1 MTSVLRNLAA
11 MALCLAVALAG
22 VGMALTHGQ
31 MRDAAGSIVI
41 CSGDG
46 VVTVVLDAEGNPTGP
61 AHACPDCALCSAI
74 AAASG
79 TGAAPP
85 LSIEH
90 RLGFAVRS
98 GTRPGPAL
106 SGNRARGPP
115 AA

>member
-1 MTSVLRNLAA
+1 MTSVLRSLAG

-22 VGMALTHGQ
+22 VAMALTHGQ

-46 VVTVVLDAEGNPTGP
+46 VVTVVLDAEGNPTDP
-61 AHACPDCALCSAI
+61 AHACPDCALCGVI
-74 AAASG
+74 AAGSG
-79 TGAAPP
+79 TDAAPP

-98 GTRPGPAL
+98 GTRPGPA
-106 SGNRARGPP
+106 SSDNRARGPP
-115 AA
+115 VA